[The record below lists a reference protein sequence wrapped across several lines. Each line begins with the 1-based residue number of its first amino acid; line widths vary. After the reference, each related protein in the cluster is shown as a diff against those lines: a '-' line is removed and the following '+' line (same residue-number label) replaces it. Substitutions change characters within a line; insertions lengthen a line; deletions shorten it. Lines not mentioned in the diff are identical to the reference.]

1 MTSRRRWLPRPSQ
14 IEVTVFAGIAVW
26 FGLAD
31 PLNVVYVSLGA
42 AILLSALGLVVVSG
56 WARQVN
62 LAQYGFVGVGAYA
75 ASSAEG
81 LPFPLRMLIGAA
93 AAAVLAIPV
102 GIAASRLAGLA
113 LGALTLVVGLT
124 LWSLGRSPEVMA
136 RIGGDTFIG
145 ATVSRPSM
153 LSSDRAYMVF
163 ALLVAGVAVVVVVAL
178 RRTRTGMA
186 LAALDLGDR
195 GLGSIGYESRSLVI
209 TGFVVSAAFA
219 GLGGVILGAGLG
231 GVNANDILPFNSVVL
246 YAFLFN
252 AGASRP
258 AAAVLTASTIPFVTA
273 LALPGY
279 LLPLLGGVGLVI
291 AGSFT
296 PEGFLNVVDRFG
308 ADRRPTPAPPPIVEP
323 IVEPTRVPA

>member
-1 MTSRRRWLPRPSQ
+1 MTFHRWKPRPSHM
-14 IEVTVFAGIAVW
+14 EVGAFAAVAIW
-26 FGLAD
+26 FGLRD
-31 PLNVVYVSLGA
+31 PLNVVYVSLGV

-75 ASSAEG
+75 ASAAEG
-81 LPFPLRMLIGAA
+81 LPFPVRMLIGAVA
-93 AAAVLAIPV
+93 AAAVAVPV

-124 LWSLGRSPEVMA
+124 LWSLSRSPEVMS

-145 ATVSRPSM
+145 ATVTRPAS
-153 LSSDRAYMVF
+153 LSSDSAYAVF
-163 ALLVAGVAVVVVVAL
+163 ALVVGAVALLVVVAL

-186 LAALDLGDR
+186 LSALSLGDT
-195 GLGSIGYESRSLVI
+195 GLGSLGYEARSLVI

-231 GVNANDILPFNSVVL
+231 GVNANDIVPFNSIVL

-258 AAAVLTASTIPFVTA
+258 AAAVLTATSIPFVTA

-279 LLPLLGGVGLVI
+279 LLPLLGGAGLIV
-291 AGSFT
+291 AGMFT
-296 PEGFLNVVDRFG
+296 PEGFLEVADSYATRRRERSVPSTEPSAVG
-308 ADRRPTPAPPPIVEP
+308 A
-323 IVEPTRVPA
+323 

>member
-1 MTSRRRWLPRPSQ
+1 MNFRKFVPRPSHV
-14 IEVTVFAGIAVW
+14 EVGAFVAVALW
-26 FGLAD
+26 FGLRD
-31 PLNVVYVSLGA
+31 PLNVVYVSLGV

-81 LPFPLRMLIGAA
+81 LPFPVRMLIGAA
-93 AAAVLAIPV
+93 AAALLAVPV
-102 GIAASRLAGLA
+102 GVAASRLAGLA

-124 LWSLGRSPEVMA
+124 LWSLARSPEVMA

-145 ATVSRPSM
+145 ATVTRPSAF
-153 LSSDRAYMVF
+153 SSDRAYMWF
-163 ALLVAGVAVVVVVAL
+163 AIVVGAVGLALVVGL

-186 LAALDLGDR
+186 LTALHLGDK
-195 GLGSIGYESRSLVI
+195 GLGSLGYEARSLVI
-209 TGFVVSAAFA
+209 VGFVVSAAFA
-219 GLGGVILGAGLG
+219 GLGGVILGGGLG

-258 AAAVLTASTIPFVTA
+258 AAAVLTATSIPFVTA

-279 LLPLLGGVGLVI
+279 LLPLLGGVGLVY
-291 AGSFT
+291 AGSFL
-296 PEGFLNVVDRFG
+296 PDGFLNAVDR
-308 ADRRPTPAPPPIVEP
+308 DRRDHHDGGDVEAEHDDE
-323 IVEPTRVPA
+323 VELTGVPA